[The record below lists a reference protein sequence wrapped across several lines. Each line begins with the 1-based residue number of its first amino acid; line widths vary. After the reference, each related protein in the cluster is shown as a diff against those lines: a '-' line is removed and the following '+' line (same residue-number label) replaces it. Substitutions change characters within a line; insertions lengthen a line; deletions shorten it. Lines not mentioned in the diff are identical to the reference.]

1 MIVRP
6 ARVTGAA
13 IAAALASRELALPDG
28 HTLRTLEDRR
38 DLTRAVERLGSSV
51 WPEFML
57 HDVVSDRCWPRM
69 AADFPAFQMALVD
82 DGGGVVAV
90 GRSLP
95 LAWDGTLEDLPHGW
109 DEQFERSVAKFERSV
124 AQFERRTEQSQRR
137 TERAGHRTE
146 RSGRRTERSGRRTE
160 RSGRRTER
168 AGRRTEQSEGA
179 RPPNTLGA
187 IMIVTDPARRGDGL
201 GSLMLGA
208 MQEAGR
214 LHGLSTLVACVRPTL
229 LERYPLTPIG
239 EYARWTRDDGLP
251 FDPWIRIHV
260 RLGGRL
266 SRPEPASMRV
276 SASID
281 DWETWTGM
289 AFPASGEYVVPGAC
303 APVRVDR
310 DADTATYLDPNVWV
324 IHDLA

>member
-1 MIVRP
+1 MRP

-28 HTLRTLEDRR
+28 HTLQTLEDRR

-69 AADFPAFQMALVD
+69 AADFPAFQMALAD

-95 LAWDGTLEDLPHGW
+95 LAWDGTPEDLPHGW
-109 DEQFERSVAKFERSV
+109 DEQFERSVA
-124 AQFERRTEQSQRR
+124 QFE
-137 TERAGHRTE
+137 
-146 RSGRRTERSGRRTE
+146 RRTERSGRRTE
-160 RSGRRTER
+160 RSGRRAER
-168 AGRRTEQSEGA
+168 SQEA
-179 RPPNTLGA
+179 RLPNTLGA
-187 IMIVTDPARRGDGL
+187 IMIVTDPERRGDGL
-201 GSLMLGA
+201 GSLMVGA
-208 MQEAGR
+208 LLEAGR

-229 LERYPLTPIG
+229 LERYPLTPID

-266 SRPEPASMRV
+266 SRAEPASMRV

-281 DWETWTGM
+281 DWEKWTGM

-310 DADTATYLDPNVWV
+310 NADTATYFDPNVWV